1 MQSYATLKNCRMLL
15 FQLQDPGVQLGDS
28 AGDLVVDLRDAGLPL
43 PGRVLHHTLGRGQE
57 EDGEAAETGGES
69 DNIYD
74 ISDISAAGLSGA
86 K

>member
-1 MQSYATLKNCRMLL
+1 M
-15 FQLQDPGVQLGDS
+15 
-28 AGDLVVDLRDAGLPL
+28 RDAGLPL

-69 DNIYD
+69 NNIDD

-86 K
+86 E